1 MFLNKTRHAFF
12 CISRNSL
19 TMLLKNNNIAKRI
32 PSDLTTIEELLIHLS
47 KLNNSIMVYVKEIY
61 INTINGSKIY
71 KMSNGNSY
79 TKNKNKEWVVV

>member
-1 MFLNKTRHAFF
+1 
-12 CISRNSL
+12 
-19 TMLLKNNNIAKRI
+19 MLLKNNDITKRI

-71 KMSNGNSY
+71 KMSNGKSY
-79 TKNKNKEWVVV
+79 TKNKNREWIIV

>member
-1 MFLNKTRHAFF
+1 
-12 CISRNSL
+12 
-19 TMLLKNNNIAKRI
+19 MLLKNNNIAKRI